1 MFMAKHM
8 KQLLLWLSVA
18 STLMAAYPEKPITF
32 IVHSKPG
39 SAIDITTRQLTR
51 IAGKYSDA
59 TFLVEN
65 KSGGSGI
72 VAMRYVLD
80 HPADGY
86 LVQAVTKSFIS
97 TVLISQSGIKMNDF
111 YFLACMVID
120 PEALITNR
128 HAPVRTLEQ
137 IIADAKQK
145 KGRQK
150 WLGPLVGGVD
160 HLMAVKTWDKL
171 GIRGEW
177 IPFEG
182 GSDALAALLGRHGTV
197 YVGNPVDVIGRPD
210 LQIAVVA
217 APQRLPEYPDVPT
230 FIEKGYDLPNEVLWR
245 GYAIKQGTDPQ
256 AVTYLSTLFQKV
268 SRDSQWV
275 EYVKNTAAQP
285 VFIGHEA
292 FTEMVNA
299 NQQEAL
305 KYLRMAGI
313 LAQNTKV
320 DSARLV
326 KIGLGL
332 LALFFA
338 LLIAH
343 YLFRKE
349 WLSGDII
356 ISLVLIFG
364 SVFLYIMTLNFPQG
378 KLSQTAGPAAM
389 PRLWIYGLLIFSG
402 WLILRTLRHPSK
414 APQTNGRKFRQS
426 LGLMALMIVYLVVM
440 RWLGYYA
447 STFIFLIAGMYL
459 MEYRRHVVIWLTSA
473 GFVAVS
479 YFIFWKILQVSLP
492 VGALFN

>member
-1 MFMAKHM
+1 ML
-8 KQLLLWLSVA
+8 KQIKYILLFLLLA
-18 STLMAAYPEKPITF
+18 ATLKAAYPEKPITF

-51 IAGKYSDA
+51 IAAKYSGA
-59 TFLVEN
+59 TLLVEN
-65 KSGGSGI
+65 KTGGSGI

-97 TVLISQSGIKMNDF
+97 TVLISQNGVSMDDF

-120 PEALITNR
+120 PEVLITNR
-128 HAPVRTLEQ
+128 NAPVRTLEQ
-137 IIADAKQK
+137 IMADAKQK

-230 FIEKGYDLPNEVLWR
+230 FVEKGYDIPHEVLWR
-245 GYAIKQGTDPQ
+245 GYALKQGTNPK
-256 AVTYLSTLFQKV
+256 ASAYLTDIFQKV
-268 SRDSQWV
+268 NSDSQWI

-292 FTEMVNA
+292 FTEMVNT

-313 LAQNTKV
+313 LAEGNKEDLV
-320 DSARLV
+320 RLI
-326 KIGLGL
+326 KIGLML
-332 LALFFA
+332 LVLFLVLVF
-338 LLIAH
+338 AH
-343 YLFRKE
+343 YVFRRE
-349 WLSGDII
+349 WLSGEII
-356 ISLVLIFG
+356 ISLILIFG
-364 SVFLYIMTLNFPQG
+364 AIFLYVVTLDFPQG

-402 WLILRTLRHPSK
+402 WLIVRSLRQ
-414 APQTNGRKFRQS
+414 PQRTPETNGRKFLRS
-426 LGLMALMIVYLVVM
+426 IGLVGLMVVYLTAM

-447 STFIFLIAGMYL
+447 ATFIFLLAGMYL
-459 MEYRRHVVIWLTSA
+459 MEYRRHVIIWLTSA
-473 GFVAVS
+473 GFVALS
-479 YFIFWKILQVSLP
+479 YFIFWKILQVPLP
-492 VGALFN
+492 VGILFN